1 MKDKSQR
8 LLDSD
13 EKYKADLYYI
23 APFYHRHFPSLDQL
37 IALDMTDLRFL
48 DDIGLF
54 HDQFQEMKE
63 EQLIG
68 LFQFFPKMLKNKNE
82 APLTVS
88 VQVSDQIC
96 LLTTI

>member
-1 MKDKSQR
+1 MD
-8 LLDSD
+8 LD

-48 DDIGLF
+48 DDIKLL

-63 EQLIG
+63 TQVLG
-68 LFQFFPKMLKNKNE
+68 QF
-82 APLTVS
+82 
-88 VQVSDQIC
+88 
-96 LLTTI
+96 